1 MACDKDLH
9 TAFILFSP
17 PQNTSL
23 LQVFILWEL
32 LTHVYV
38 TAVFVG
44 HRIPLGQN

>member
-1 MACDKDLH
+1 MLASLWILIMACDKDLH

-32 LTHVYV
+32 LTHVYI
-38 TAVFVG
+38 TQ
-44 HRIPLGQN
+44 LSL